1 MSESDGLSVPQRHWV
16 MGCALLGVVLAGLD
30 SAIANI
36 ALPTIAREL
45 ATTDAAT
52 VWVVN
57 SYQLAVAVCL
67 LPVASLGESL
77 GLKRIYGFG
86 LALFTVASLGCA
98 VAPTLHLLV
107 AARLVQ
113 GVGGACMAA
122 LGGALVRSIYP
133 RRLLGQGFA
142 LIALFVAV
150 SAALGPTLAALILS
164 VATWPWLFLINVPLG
179 LVAVPLFLAVAP
191 PSPRRARRLDVTG
204 ALLNAAAL
212 GLVVVGVDGLGGTAR
227 ALALGEISTGIVC
240 GVILVWQQSRRQ
252 APLLP
257 LDLLRIP
264 LFALSVGTSICSYA
278 AQILA
283 YVSLPFLF
291 QTVMHRSAVA
301 TGLLVTPWPLLVAV
315 AAPVAGRLS
324 ARYPASILGSIGL
337 ALLAT
342 GLVLLATMPA
352 LPADWNVVWRMA
364 ICGVGF
370 GFYQTPNNLTLMTA
384 GPPDRSG
391 AASGMVAVA
400 RTIGWSLGSA
410 LVALVFDLLAG
421 AGAVACLEVGAGF
434 AAVGALVSVSRTGAQ
449 PGPVSRREPQTAMRR
464 SD

>member
-1 MSESDGLSVPQRHWV
+1 MSESNGLPAPQRRWV
-16 MGCALLGVVLAGLD
+16 MGCAVLGVVLAGLD

-45 ATTDAAT
+45 AATDAAT

-57 SYQLAVAVCL
+57 SYQLAVTVCL
-67 LPVASLGESL
+67 LPAASLGESL
-77 GLKRIYGFG
+77 GLKRVYGFG
-86 LALFTVASLGCA
+86 LVLFTVASLGCA
-98 VAPTLHLLV
+98 LSPSLGVLV

-122 LGGALVRSIYP
+122 LGGALVRAIYP
-133 RRLLGQGFA
+133 RAKLGQGFA
-142 LIALFVAV
+142 LIALAVAI

-164 VATWPWLFLINVPLG
+164 VASWPWLFLVNVPVG
-179 LVAVPLFLAVAP
+179 LVAVPLFLRVAP
-191 PSPRRARRLDVTG
+191 PGQRRKRPLDMVG

-212 GLVVVGVDGLGGTAR
+212 GLVVTGVDGLGGSGRGVAIGELAAGLGCG
-227 ALALGEISTGIVC
+227 AL
-240 GVILVWQQSRRQ
+240 LVWQQSHRTV
-252 APLLP
+252 PLLP

-291 QTVMHRSAVA
+291 QIVMHRSAVA

-315 AAPVAGRLS
+315 AAPIAGRLS
-324 ARYPASILGSIGL
+324 ARYPASVLGSAGL
-337 ALLAT
+337 AVLAT
-342 GLVLLATMPA
+342 GLLLLTAMPA
-352 LPADWNVVWRMA
+352 MPADWDVVWRMGV
-364 ICGVGF
+364 CGIGF
-370 GFYQTPNNLTLMTA
+370 GFYQTPNNITLMTA

-400 RTIGWSLGSA
+400 RTVGWSLGSA
-410 LVALVFDLLAG
+410 LVALIFGLRG
-421 AGAVACLEVGAGF
+421 GGGAVTCLYAGAGF
-434 AAVGALVSVSRTGAQ
+434 AAVGAVVSVSRARA
-449 PGPVSRREPQTAMRR
+449 RRAAIG
-464 SD
+464 

>member
-1 MSESDGLSVPQRHWV
+1 MSEQDGLPAPQRRWV
-16 MGCALLGVVLAGLD
+16 MGCAILGIVLAGLD

-36 ALPTIAREL
+36 ALPTIGREL
-45 ATTDAAT
+45 AASDAAT

-57 SYQLAVAVCL
+57 SYQLAVTVCL

-77 GLKRIYGFG
+77 GLKRLYGFG

-98 VAPTLHLLV
+98 LSPTLGVLV
-107 AARLVQ
+107 AARTVQ

-122 LGGALVRSIYP
+122 LGGALVRTIYP
-133 RRLLGQGFA
+133 RKLLGQGFA
-142 LIALFVAV
+142 LIALAVAI

-164 VATWPWLFLINVPLG
+164 VATWPWLFLVNVPVG
-179 LVAVPLFLAVAP
+179 VVAVPLFMTKAP
-191 PSPRRARRLDVTG
+191 ASPQHHRPLDLVG
-204 ALLNAAAL
+204 ALLSALAL
-212 GLVVVGVDGLGGTAR
+212 GLVVTGVNGLGGADRTLASTELAVGLACG
-227 ALALGEISTGIVC
+227 AL
-240 GVILVWQQSRRQ
+240 LVWQQSRRS

-264 LFALSVGTSICSYA
+264 LFALSVCTSICSYA

-324 ARYPASILGSIGL
+324 ARYPAALLGSIGL
-337 ALLAT
+337 TVLSA
-342 GLVLLATMPA
+342 GLVLLATMPPA
-352 LPADWNVVWRMA
+352 PADWDVAWRMG
-364 ICGVGF
+364 ICGIGF

-384 GPPDRSG
+384 GPANRNA

-400 RTIGWSLGSA
+400 RTVGWSLGSA
-410 LVALVFDLLAG
+410 LVALIFGLQG
-421 AGAVACLEVGAGF
+421 ADGAVTCLQVGAGF
-434 AAVGALVSVSRTGAQ
+434 AAVGVLVSVSRTGA
-449 PGPVSRREPQTAMRR
+449 RRQTAT
-464 SD
+464 